1 MEPRGVRDIAN
12 PAGDAIVLTAAGD
25 EMVLMAAGDEC
36 RWAKPQ
42 SELQMATQQINR
54 P

>member
-1 MEPRGVRDIAN
+1 MEPHGVRDIVN

-25 EMVLMAAGDEC
+25 EMVSMAGDEC
-36 RWAKPQ
+36 RWANPQ
-42 SELQMATQQINR
+42 PELQMATKQINI